1 MGNNVRYYREYH
13 GLSQRQLAARVGV
26 TNTAIS
32 AIERGAHIPSVLLAL
47 RIARALGVSVEILWG
62 DDAGGQEA
70 GKT

>member
-1 MGNNVRYYREYH
+1 MRYYREYH

-47 RIARALGVSVEILWG
+47 RIARVLGVSIEILWG
-62 DDAGGQEA
+62 GDAGDQEA

>member
-1 MGNNVRYYREYH
+1 MRYYREYH

-32 AIERGAHIPSVLLAL
+32 AIERGAHAPSVLLAL
-47 RIARALGVSVEILWG
+47 RIVRVLGASVEILWG
-62 DDAGGQEA
+62 DDAGEREA

>member
-1 MGNNVRYYREYH
+1 MRYYREYH

-26 TNTAIS
+26 MNTAIS

-47 RIARALGVSVEILWG
+47 RIARVLGVSVEILWG
-62 DDAGGQEA
+62 DDAGEREI